1 MSNPHPHHLV
11 IAHIPARGDVS
22 NWEDVVFGKHRSG
35 VGPLALQK
43 VATLHGRLLFAIKG
57 NHNEEVKAIRF
68 LLERLRRMARL
79 EEYHGYDPTEISPLF
94 GHFLENASFFV
105 MESVHEMF
113 ETGTAEGFRIKAPG
127 IIHVV
132 PKEQFSLYAKEFTEF
147 PLGEYSG
154 TFEVIAPHE

>member
-1 MSNPHPHHLV
+1 MATTHPHHLV
-11 IAHIPARGDVS
+11 IAHIPARTDVV
-22 NWEDVVFGKHRSG
+22 NWEDVVFGKHKAG
-35 VGPLALQK
+35 VGPLALLK
-43 VATLHGRLLFAIKG
+43 VASLHGRLLFAIKG

-94 GHFLENASFFV
+94 GHFLERASFFV
-105 MESVHEMF
+105 MENIHEMF
-113 ETGTAEGFRIKAPG
+113 MTGTTEGFRVKAPG

-132 PKEQFSLYAKEFTEF
+132 PKEQFPLYAKEFAEF

-154 TFEVIAPHE
+154 AFEIITPRE